1 MYKIDIH
8 LGDRIRDFSL
18 YFPKIESCTKWKRA
32 LSKASGDYRLTDYY
46 SFPSE
51 ISDVIIGAS
60 GRSEVKK
67 GIHSDSKYEVA
78 IKTISLRD
86 KDFSE
91 ADAIENEIYLMRMSV
106 HNYVVRL
113 LDSFRT
119 STEFNMVLEWER
131 GGTL

>member
-1 MYKIDIH
+1 M
-8 LGDRIRDFSL
+8 
-18 YFPKIESCTKWKRA
+18 
-32 LSKASGDYRLTDYY
+32 
-46 SFPSE
+46 
-51 ISDVIIGAS
+51 
-60 GRSEVKK
+60 KK
-67 GIHSDSKYEVA
+67 GIHFDSKYEVA

-91 ADAIENEIYLMRMSV
+91 ADAIETEIHLLRMSV

-119 STEFNMVLEWER
+119 TTEFNLVLEWER

>member
-1 MYKIDIH
+1 
-8 LGDRIRDFSL
+8 
-18 YFPKIESCTKWKRA
+18 
-32 LSKASGDYRLTDYY
+32 
-46 SFPSE
+46 
-51 ISDVIIGAS
+51 
-60 GRSEVKK
+60 VKK

-106 HNYVVRL
+106 HNNVVRL

-131 GGTL
+131 GGTLQTYLEERNNLLKEIRAKDIAHKLA